1 MSYMA
6 QRVLY
11 RTAMALLAER
21 DTRNG
26 SSSSR
31 GEHQR
36 ALKILAK
43 SLVRELRT
51 SGYEPRDIVALS
63 TELLGLIATE
73 FRSAEVAK

>member
-1 MSYMA
+1 
-6 QRVLY
+6 
-11 RTAMALLAER
+11 MALLVER
-21 DTRNG
+21 ESTMH
-26 SSSSR
+26 STSR

-51 SGYEPRDIVALS
+51 SGYEPRDVVALS

-73 FRSAEVAK
+73 FRAADGK